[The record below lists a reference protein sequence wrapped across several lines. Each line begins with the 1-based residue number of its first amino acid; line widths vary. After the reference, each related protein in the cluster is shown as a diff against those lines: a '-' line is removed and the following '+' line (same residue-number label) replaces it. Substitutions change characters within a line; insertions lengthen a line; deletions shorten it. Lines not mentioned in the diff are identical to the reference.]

1 MIKTIIFDLGGVL
14 IDNPNK
20 GMFDYFGENLGLP
33 YETLF
38 PSLVKFWKAWESGLI
53 TESELWQKI
62 GTDLNTQLP
71 VNEPHWLNAY
81 LPTYKERPEMFA
93 LLATLKSRGYQT
105 ALLSNIEDPIKQ
117 YIQSKKYRHLDEFIF
132 SCELKM
138 SKPDKEIYQHTLN
151 VLQITPAEAVF
162 VDDRKENIEAA
173 ELQGIKGILFESY
186 EDLITQLTTL
196 KVL

>member
-20 GMFDYFGENLGLP
+20 GMFDYFESQLGLP

-38 PSLVKFWKAWESGLI
+38 PSLIKFWKAWESGLI
-53 TESELWQKI
+53 TENELWQKI
-62 GTDLNTQLP
+62 SVDLNTQLP
-71 VNEPHWLNAY
+71 VDQPHWLNAY
-81 LPTYKERPEMFA
+81 LPTYQERPKMFA

-105 ALLSNIEDPIKQ
+105 ALLSNIEHPIKQ
-117 YIQSKKYRHLDEFIF
+117 YIESRKYQHLDELIF

-151 VLQITPAEAVF
+151 VLQAAPAEAVF
-162 VDDRKENIEAA
+162 VDDRQENVEAA
-173 ELQGIKGILFESY
+173 EQLGIQGILFEDY
-186 EDLITQLTTL
+186 QGLINQLRAM